1 MVVFFKMIV
10 KERISTILGAT
21 VILISCLLLTPTVK
35 AQSPSLSFYPS
46 SGMVKDVDKGFTVD
60 ILLDSGNQKLTKS
73 RMVFNFDPTQIQ
85 ITKAS
90 KNNTLFEQWP
100 DDESTL
106 DNKNGVVMLTGFTQ
120 SGSGELY
127 QTSGEPDVFAR
138 VEFEVITDEKKAQIL
153 LEWEF
158 TGGDDLFQTVLLAE
172 GSPPQNI
179 LITRPVNADFA
190 IGELTQTAINPRH
203 IPFIT
208 GGLLIL
214 GAGVIIT
221 SKPELTRKKYGTVV
235 VYDE

>member
-10 KERISTILGAT
+10 KEKISTIFGVT
-21 VILISCLLLTPTVK
+21 VILISCLLITPIAK
-35 AQSPSLSFYPS
+35 AASPSFSFYPS
-46 SGMVKDVDKGFTVD
+46 SGIVKNLDKGFIVD
-60 ILLDSGNQKLTKS
+60 VLLDSGESKLTKS
-73 RMVFNFDPTQIQ
+73 RMVFNFDPRQIQ

-138 VEFEVITDEKKAQIL
+138 IEFEVITDDKKAQIP

-158 TGGDDLFQTVLLAE
+158 TGGDDLFQTVLLAQ

-179 LITRPVNADFA
+179 LITRPVNANFT

-203 IPFIT
+203 IPFII

-214 GAGVIIT
+214 TAGVIIT

-235 VYDE
+235 VYDD